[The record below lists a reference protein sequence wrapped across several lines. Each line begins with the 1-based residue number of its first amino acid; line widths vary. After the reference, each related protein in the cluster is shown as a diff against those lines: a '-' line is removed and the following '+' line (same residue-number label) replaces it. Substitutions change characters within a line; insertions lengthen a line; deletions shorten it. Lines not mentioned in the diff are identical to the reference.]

1 MPACDGLTLETK
13 AERVLVLGAPQIV
26 FRGAVG
32 LAPIRRGALALRG
45 RSPLVAVESGMVVG
59 APKDPPLPARWSLRD
74 YVTWS
79 ARLGG
84 ASDPARGA
92 ARAIEELQLG
102 ALAAT
107 PLGKLVP
114 HARRASVV
122 AAALATGAELVVL
135 EDPLGGLPD
144 DAATTF
150 ASLLVAALAARS
162 WLVFAPRMPLGLPL
176 ARAADEALVVGGGIR
191 VDAQG
196 APASLAAETRRFV
209 GRLDAPVSAI
219 APAVADRGG
228 SVVAHGTH
236 VFVELGPT
244 LTTAGLFAICAEANV
259 AVLELVPAVHAFA

>member
-1 MPACDGLTLETK
+1 MAVCDGLTLETQGD
-13 AERVLVLGAPQIV
+13 RVLVLGVPRAVFLGAIGLTPIV
-26 FRGAVG
+26 RGTLAV
-32 LAPIRRGALALRG
+32 RG
-45 RSPLVAVESGMVVG
+45 RSPVSAVGSGLVAG
-59 APKDPPLPARWSLRD
+59 AAKDPSLPAKWLLRD

-84 ASDPARGA
+84 AADAARGA

-102 ALAAT
+102 ALATT
-107 PLGKLVP
+107 PIGKLVP
-114 HARRASVV
+114 HARRATVV
-122 AAALATGAELVVL
+122 AAALATGAEQLVL

-150 ASLLVAALAARS
+150 AKLLVDALAARS
-162 WLVFAPRMPLGLPL
+162 WLVFAPRMPLGLAL
-176 ARAADEALVVGGGIR
+176 SRAADEALVVGGGIR

-196 APASLAAETRRFV
+196 APSELAAATRRFIC
-209 GRLDAPVSAI
+209 RLDGKLASI
-219 APAVADRGG
+219 APAVADQGG